1 MIESFLSKFVM
12 GVCAILVIAAVSSS
26 FAGTQEEADI
36 NVADETLKALSDL
49 ICSVASANEPMRMLF
64 DLHPFMFQKFE
75 SLEMTHGSISL
86 LGDSRRLSVEVPEN
100 LVFQRDS
107 PQGIIIEKLEV
118 WPPASIIIER
128 RMTDE
133 VLRTV
138 IYVENLDATSVTSSV
153 NLSHSS
159 TVL

>member
-1 MIESFLSKFVM
+1 
-12 GVCAILVIAAVSSS
+12 
-26 FAGTQEEADI
+26 
-36 NVADETLKALSDL
+36 
-49 ICSVASANEPMRMLF
+49 MRMLF

-75 SLEMTHGSISL
+75 SLEMTPGSISL
-86 LGDSRRLSVEVPEN
+86 LGEGGRLSVEVPEN

-107 PQGIIIEKLEV
+107 PQGIVIEKLEV
-118 WPPASIIIER
+118 WPPASIVIER

-159 TVL
+159 TVLYM